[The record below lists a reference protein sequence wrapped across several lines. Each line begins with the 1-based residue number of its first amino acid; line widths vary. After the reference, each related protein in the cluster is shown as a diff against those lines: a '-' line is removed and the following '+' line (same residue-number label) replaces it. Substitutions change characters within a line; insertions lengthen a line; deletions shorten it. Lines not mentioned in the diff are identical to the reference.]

1 MKTTYL
7 LLLSTTLIWLT
18 EATPSSARAGGDIAR
33 GNFSLA
39 DVTSA
44 VLAKNPAIQAAS
56 KRWSAAKQRVTQ
68 AAAWDDPRI
77 SAKSRAARYVDVP
90 PNAFTDQT
98 LSIEQSIPISGKNRL
113 RARIAVADLN
123 ITFEELRRRELDI
136 ITKARSSYF
145 RLADAQT
152 QLTLNQRNVMSLQ
165 QIAEVSRSKYE
176 VGTQGASDVLTAQNE
191 ANKLLETRQ
200 DILRQVSDAQSQ
212 LNVVMNRDAF
222 APLGRADD
230 VSVGRTPPPLGR
242 LRTLILE
249 HRPEVQIAR
258 AKTDAAKTKV
268 ELARR
273 EWIPDPSIMV
283 EGQRYNDSRQ
293 ATSELDAG
301 ISISVP
307 WGNARKYSAVVR
319 EAKEELAAAEEEL
332 TQAQN
337 EAVGSLRAALQK
349 VETMH
354 HHVDL
359 FGEKL
364 VPQGRQAFEAAQ
376 FSYETGKATFADWI
390 SAQRNLRD
398 LEAEAR
404 MHLADYQSALAELE
418 SVVGADLNLFPS
430 LHSETQN
437 HQHK

>member
-7 LLLSTTLIWLT
+7 LLLSATLIWLT
-18 EATPSSARAGGDIAR
+18 EATPSLVRAEGDVAT

-39 DVTSA
+39 DVTNTA
-44 VLAKNPAIQAAS
+44 LAKNSAIQAAS
-56 KRWSAAKQRVTQ
+56 KRWSAAKQRITQ
-68 AAAWDDPRI
+68 AGAWDDPRI

-113 RARIAVADLN
+113 RARIAAADVN
-123 ITFEELRRRELDI
+123 IMFEELRRRELDV
-136 ITKARSSYF
+136 ITKTRTSYF
-145 RLADAQT
+145 RLADAHA
-152 QLTLNQRNVMSLQ
+152 QLALNQRNVTSLQ

-222 APLGRADD
+222 APLGQPDD
-230 VSVGRTPPPLGR
+230 VAMGRMPPPLTR

-249 HRPEVQIAR
+249 RRPEVQIAR
-258 AKTDAAKTKV
+258 AKADAAKSKV

-273 EWIPDPSIMV
+273 DWIPDPSIVV

-293 ATSELDAG
+293 AASELDAG
-301 ISISVP
+301 VSITVP

-337 EAVGSLRAALQK
+337 EAMGLLRAALQK

-359 FGEKL
+359 FREKL

-376 FSYETGKATFADWI
+376 FSYETGKTTFADWI

-404 MHLADYQSALAELE
+404 MHLADYQTALAEME

-430 LHSETQN
+430 GHSENEN